1 MKFLAPVVLLLTGFG
16 VAFAQSGDSLSLEE
30 CIRRGLEASESLNS
44 KRFSALA
51 AHSDARAFSAQRKP
65 SLSVRGSYNYTS
77 ETQEISGLFPT
88 IPGFTAPSIKFGDG
102 NVYDLNATATIP
114 IYAGGAIISRER
126 ASYFDER
133 AQRFDVKGDSL
144 TLLYNI
150 RRAYF
155 LASGASANL
164 DAVETRRAR
173 LSRHLD
179 ELTSSQKIG
188 VATEDA
194 RLAVEASLRSADAAV
209 LQAEAAARNAR
220 LQLGKLLGE
229 QAVEYFPSDNLEYS
243 LAEISNGEDVQ
254 LATRPEIEM
263 LDARISQRKKLERA
277 SKAGLLPSLAAN
289 AVYHYAKPGVD
300 MIENEWMD
308 YYTIGVTASWTLW
321 DFNEARSKAK
331 SQNYSAQSLTA
342 TRNDALTT
350 LTTRVRTTENSW
362 RAARPAEENFKKR
375 LELET
380 RRSELIKNKL
390 AAGLASESQWLDA
403 QDDLTAA
410 ELEWISS
417 VVALR
422 LSEADYLYAIG
433 R

>member
-1 MKFLAPVVLLLTGFG
+1 
-16 VAFAQSGDSLSLEE
+16 
-30 CIRRGLEASESLNS
+30 
-44 KRFSALA
+44 
-51 AHSDARAFSAQRKP
+51 
-65 SLSVRGSYNYTS
+65 
-77 ETQEISGLFPT
+77 
-88 IPGFTAPSIKFGDG
+88 
-102 NVYDLNATATIP
+102 
-114 IYAGGAIISRER
+114 
-126 ASYFDER
+126 
-133 AQRFDVKGDSL
+133 
-144 TLLYNI
+144 
-150 RRAYF
+150 
-155 LASGASANL
+155 
-164 DAVETRRAR
+164 
-173 LSRHLD
+173 
-179 ELTSSQKIG
+179 
-188 VATEDA
+188 
-194 RLAVEASLRSADAAV
+194 
-209 LQAEAAARNAR
+209 
-220 LQLGKLLGE
+220 
-229 QAVEYFPSDNLEYS
+229 
-243 LAEISNGEDVQ
+243 
-254 LATRPEIEM
+254 
-263 LDARISQRKKLERA
+263 
-277 SKAGLLPSLAAN
+277 
-289 AVYHYAKPGVD
+289 
-300 MIENEWMD
+300 MD